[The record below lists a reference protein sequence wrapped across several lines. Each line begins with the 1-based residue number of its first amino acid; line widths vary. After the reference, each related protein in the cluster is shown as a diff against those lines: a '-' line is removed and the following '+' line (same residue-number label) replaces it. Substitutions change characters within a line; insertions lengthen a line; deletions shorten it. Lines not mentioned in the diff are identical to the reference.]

1 MIEFI
6 IKHDGKN
13 WVIENERLRLARPTI
28 DDLDA
33 EVGNA
38 LIGKGMLAKGET
50 CRVLMRFDNAT
61 IPEWM
66 RPYAQHYFN
75 RMVSIRG

>member
-1 MIEFI
+1 MIEFVI
-6 IKHDGKN
+6 THDGKD
-13 WVIENERLRLARPTI
+13 WVIENDRLRLARPTI

-33 EVGNA
+33 EVGPA
-38 LIGKGMLAKGET
+38 LVGEGMLAKGET
-50 CRVLMRFDNAT
+50 CQVLMRFNNAT

-75 RMVSIRG
+75 RMIRIRG

>member
-6 IKHDGKN
+6 IKHDGRD

-28 DDLDA
+28 EAIDA
-33 EVGNA
+33 DVGGA
-38 LIGKGMLAKGET
+38 MIQRGMLAEGES
-50 CRVLMRFDNAT
+50 CQVLMAFDNAT

-75 RMVSIRG
+75 RMVTVHG